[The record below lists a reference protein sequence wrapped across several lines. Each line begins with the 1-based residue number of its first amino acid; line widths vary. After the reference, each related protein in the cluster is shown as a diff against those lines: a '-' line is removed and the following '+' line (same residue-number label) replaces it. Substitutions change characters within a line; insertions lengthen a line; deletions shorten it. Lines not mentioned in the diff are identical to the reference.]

1 MSELI
6 ETIDVNSLQHLD
18 AKQTTLITEVL
29 NSFDHIIKATTLDLW
44 QANYSRLRQI
54 EASQKLKASLEGKKK
69 MSATALTAKV

>member
-44 QANYSRLRQI
+44 QANYSRIRQI